1 MNIATPEEAIKGT
14 YIDKK
19 CPFTGDIAIRGR
31 ILKGVVRSRKM

>member
-1 MNIATPEEAIKGT
+1 MGFSTPEEATKGT

-19 CPFTGDIAIRGR
+19 CPFTGDISIRGR